1 VTGFPDL
8 DELLAE
14 LVQGQRRAL
23 GPGFVGAYLYG
34 SFALGDADRWSDVDF
49 LTVAER
55 DPADA
60 ERDALQAL
68 HTELFARPVEWA
80 QHLDGSY
87 APRTQLRRTTPDA
100 WLYVDN
106 GSSTLVRDPHCNLA
120 LVRWTLREHGVVLAG
135 PPPGE
140 LIDPVPPDE
149 LRAEARD
156 AVLDYAAYAHEPMP
170 EAPSGMNRWKQ
181 AYVVLTLCR
190 TLWTF
195 RFATVTT
202 KSRAAAWARRELPDW
217 ADLIDGA
224 LADRA
229 DPAGRWRRDSTPELV
244 ARTRAFADH
253 VARLV

>member
-23 GPGFVGAYLYG
+23 GTSFVGTYLYG

-49 LTVAER
+49 LTVLEH
-55 DPADA
+55 DPDSVAQ
-60 ERDALQAL
+60 EALQEL
-68 HTELFARPVEWA
+68 HTQLFARPVEWA

-87 APRTQLRRTTPDA
+87 APRPQLRRRTADA

-106 GSSTLVRDPHCNLA
+106 GSSTLVRDSHCNLA
-120 LVRWTLREHGVVLAG
+120 LVRWTMREHGLVLAG
-135 PPPGE
+135 PPPAE
-140 LIDPVPPDE
+140 LIDPVAPDE

-156 AVLDYAAYAHEPMP
+156 AVLDYAAYAHEPTP

-181 AYVVLTLCR
+181 TYVVLTLCR

-202 KSRAAAWARRELPDW
+202 KRRAAVWATEQLPGW
-217 ADLIDGA
+217 GDLIERA
-224 LADRA
+224 LEDRP
-229 DPAGRWRRDSTPELV
+229 DPVGRWWSDSTPELV

-253 VARLV
+253 VALLV

>member
-1 VTGFPDL
+1 MTGFPDL

-23 GPGFVGAYLYG
+23 GADFVGAYLYG

-49 LTVAER
+49 LAVVER
-55 DPADA
+55 EPAGA
-60 ERDALQAL
+60 QRDALQAL

-80 QHLDGSY
+80 QHLEGSY
-87 APRTQLRRTTPDA
+87 APRMQLRRKTSDA

-106 GSSTLVRDPHCNLA
+106 GSSTLVHDPHCNLA

-135 PPPGE
+135 PPPTE
-140 LIDPVPPDE
+140 LVDAVAPEE
-149 LRAEARD
+149 LRTEARE

-202 KSRAAAWARRELPDW
+202 KPRAGAWARDELPEW
-217 ADLIDGA
+217 ADLIDRA
-224 LADRA
+224 LEDR
-229 DPAGRWRRDSTPELV
+229 PAPVERWWQDSTPELV
-244 ARTRAFADH
+244 ACTRAFADH
-253 VARLV
+253 VRRLV